1 LWDNFLKAVDFL
13 SAAVY
18 DILKQKKAP
27 HLILPRR
34 EELAVPMYFTA
45 LAASGAGLHVPKI
58 KIERKSNVKT
68 RIRALLLALVLVLT
82 MTTGA
87 WAAGTGSERTAEARL
102 TMTAEYRA
110 GNAVVTVYLEGG
122 EGVTNGRLT
131 ATYDPK
137 VSTLTG
143 SRVLGG
149 FGASSVNGETAGE
162 VCLAWVGSNL
172 TAEKTPMVELTFQ
185 VTQDGTFTAEASE
198 VYAGEE
204 KRTVEGDAVSLAYN
218 PFQDI
223 ENHWAKEEILK
234 AYHEGLFQGV
244 TETKFIPEGKMDR
257 AMFVTVLYRLAGSP
271 AVESLETAFT
281 DVDTAQYYGAAVAWA
296 VEHGVT
302 NGVSQT
308 QFAPHQAISRQELV
322 TMLYRYAGSPAVTGQ
337 THFTDVGEDRYYS
350 QAVAWAEEVQ
360 VANGYPDGTFRPNQ
374 DISREQ
380 LVTMLFRYV
389 RSQEADNGLR
399 DSLSDFDDGDKISK
413 FARESMQWAV
423 ANQVI
428 NGVTATT
435 LAPKAQATRAQTATV
450 LYRTLASL

>member
-1 LWDNFLKAVDFL
+1 
-13 SAAVY
+13 
-18 DILKQKKAP
+18 
-27 HLILPRR
+27 
-34 EELAVPMYFTA
+34 M
-45 LAASGAGLHVPKI
+45 
-58 KIERKSNVKT
+58 KT

-82 MTTGA
+82 MTTGV
-87 WAAGTGSERTAEARL
+87 WAAGTGSERTAGARL

-143 SRVLGG
+143 SRVLGS

-162 VCLAWVGSNL
+162 VCLACVGSNL

-185 VTQDGTFTAEASE
+185 VTQDGTFAAEAGE

-204 KRTVEGDAVSLAYN
+204 KRTVEGDTVSLEYN

-234 AYHEGLFQGV
+234 AYHGGLFQGV
-244 TETKFIPEGKMDR
+244 TGTKFVPEGKMDR
-257 AMFVTVLYRLAGSP
+257 AMFVTVLYRFAGSP

-281 DVDTAQYYGAAVAWA
+281 DVDTARYYGAAVAWA
-296 VEHGVT
+296 VEQGVT

-322 TMLYRYAGSPAVTGQ
+322 TMLYRYAGSPEMTGE
-337 THFTDVGEDRYYS
+337 TSFSDVREGRYFY
-350 QAVAWAEEVQ
+350 QAVIWAEKNQ
-360 VANGYPDGTFRPNQ
+360 IANGYPDGTFQPNQ
-374 DISREQ
+374 NITREQ
-380 LVTMLFRYV
+380 MVTFLARYAQLQDV
-389 RSQEADNGLR
+389 DTASSAELDFTDAGSVSDYAQEAM
-399 DSLSDFDDGDKISK
+399 
-413 FARESMQWAV
+413 AWAV
-423 ANQVI
+423 ETGLVQGMG
-428 NGVTATT
+428 NGK
-435 LAPKAQATRAQTATV
+435 LDPKGPATRAQMATV
-450 LYRTLASL
+450 LMRFCESILK